1 MDKIMTKITRGT
13 MRTLTI
19 LGYVA
24 LGLVAASL
32 IVWTL
37 SDFTITSRSD
47 VETYNEI
54 KEQAIE
60 DYMTRDSVEK

>member
-1 MDKIMTKITRGT
+1 MTKITRGT